1 MLVALVPI
9 AWGHPFES
17 QFVGH
22 KSTLEVH
29 PTHLELEF
37 DLEIPL
43 PLVERAYQE
52 SGQADKRVWFSD
64 WMRIQQLDM
73 EEYLWLEV
81 NDIRQAAWT
90 NVVHEQPAWKEEA
103 KFLVFRATLDYR
115 APEEIQ
121 SILLLDQVF
130 IGEPSVYWHDIQLS
144 RDIVV
149 LATDTIEING
159 DRYKTHLK
167 RWEMEESRR
176 EVRLAI
182 AQSLWSR
189 LDGWWRCTVLSQSSI
204 QTMKEAF
211 LPQDVWRS
219 WTLGKTPLWI
229 GIFSVV
235 MVIVTAVKGTYKSTV
250 GLCLVALAGSTMP
263 VLPVNFRLTLI
274 GLISLGLFNRRWCTT
289 VLGCVL
295 ILICQP
301 SWVLMVGLL
310 LGLVLKH
317 IFRT

>member
-1 MLVALVPI
+1 MLMALVSV
-9 AWGHPFES
+9 ASGHPFES

-29 PTHLELEF
+29 STHLELEF

-52 SGQADKRVWFSD
+52 SGQTDKRVWFSD
-64 WMRIQQLDM
+64 WMRLQQQDM

-81 NDIRQAAWT
+81 NGIRQAAWT
-90 NVVHEQPAWKEEA
+90 SVVHEQPMWKEEA

-115 APEEIQ
+115 VPEEIQ

-176 EVRLAI
+176 EIRLVI
-182 AQSLWSR
+182 SQSVWSR
-189 LDGWWRCTVLSQSSI
+189 LDGWWRCIILNQASI

-211 LPQDVWRS
+211 LPQDVWRA
-219 WTLGKTPLWI
+219 WTLGNTPLWV
-229 GIFSVV
+229 GIVSIC

-250 GLCLVALAGSTMP
+250 GLCFVALLWSAVP
-263 VLPVNFRLTLI
+263 VLPVKLRLTLI
-274 GLISLGLFNRRWCTT
+274 ALISLGLINRRGWTI
-289 VLGCVL
+289 VFGGML

-301 SWVLMVGLL
+301 SWVLMLGLL
-310 LGLVLKH
+310 LGLILKH
-317 IFRT
+317 LLRT